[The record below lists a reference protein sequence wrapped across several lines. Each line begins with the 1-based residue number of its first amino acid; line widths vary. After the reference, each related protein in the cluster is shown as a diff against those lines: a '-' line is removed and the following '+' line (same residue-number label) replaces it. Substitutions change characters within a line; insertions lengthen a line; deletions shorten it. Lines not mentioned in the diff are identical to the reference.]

1 MFCIYGLLYGA
12 LVGKCVFTKTGDT
25 MSVPLSLL
33 DLAPISE
40 GEEIAKALENSRL
53 LAQHAEKCGYK
64 RVWLAE
70 HHGMHG
76 VASSATAVMLGH
88 IASATKQIRIGAGG
102 IMLPNHAPLVIA
114 EQFGTL
120 ETLYPGRVD
129 LGLGRAPG
137 TDMATAKALRRNLTS
152 NVDNYPND
160 IKELQ
165 SYLGAPEPNQKIVA
179 IPGANTH
186 VPLWMLGSSLYS
198 AQVAASLGL
207 PYSFASHFAP
217 EQLFDAINVYRS
229 MFSPS
234 KQCENPYVMAGVMA
248 VVADTDEQAAYLF
261 TSVQQQF
268 INMRRG
274 LNKPFAKPVDD
285 ISLICSEAEQ
295 AMLSHVLRY
304 AFVGTKETVAAQLH
318 RFIDATKVDEIIVSM
333 PIYHIDARLK
343 SVELL
348 AQTDVL
354 S

>member
-1 MFCIYGLLYGA
+1 MPL
-12 LVGKCVFTKTGDT
+12 
-25 MSVPLSLL
+25 PLSLL

-40 GEEIAKALENSRL
+40 GEGVADALEHSRQ
-53 LAQHAEKCGYK
+53 LAQRAEESGYH

-76 VASSATAVMLGH
+76 VASSATAVMLGQ
-88 IASATKQIRIGAGG
+88 IAAATKRIRVGAGG

-129 LGLGRAPG
+129 LGLAPG
-137 TDMATAKALRRNLTS
+137 TDMATAKALRRNLTAS
-152 NVDNYPND
+152 VDDYPND

-165 SYLGAPEPNQKIVA
+165 YYLGTPEAGQKIIA

-186 VPLWMLGSSLYS
+186 VPLWLLGSSLYS
-198 AQVAASLGL
+198 AQLAATLGL

-217 EQLFDAINVYRS
+217 EQLFDAINLYRS
-229 MFSPS
+229 MFTPS
-234 KQCENPYVMAGVMA
+234 EQCEKPYVMAGVMA
-248 VVADTDEQAAYLF
+248 VVADSDEQAQYLF

-295 AMLSHVLRY
+295 AMLSHIFRY
-304 AFVGTKETVAAQLH
+304 AFVGAKETVTAQLH
-318 RFIDATKVDEIIVSM
+318 RFIEATKVDEIIVSM
-333 PIYHIDARLK
+333 PIHNIGARLK

-348 AQTDVL
+348 AQTDVMNVY
-354 S
+354 